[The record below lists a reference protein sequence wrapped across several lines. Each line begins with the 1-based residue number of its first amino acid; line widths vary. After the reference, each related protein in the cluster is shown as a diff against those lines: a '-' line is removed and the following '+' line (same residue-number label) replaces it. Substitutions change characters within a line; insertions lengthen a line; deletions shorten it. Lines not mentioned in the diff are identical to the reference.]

1 MTDLDKQKK
10 QITKNNKLATNNA
23 ERLSYKI
30 IIDGKLVSAISS
42 DAIPVINPSNGGL
55 IGYAPQCRSED
66 VDRAVTSSEK
76 AFVHWKKIPA
86 RERGKIMMRAANHL
100 ERRKKE
106 IETLLSLDTGNAI
119 RTQSIPE
126 TSSAIDLF
134 YMFAGLAGEL
144 KGENFP
150 PNTEHVLHYTTR
162 DPIGIVGAIIPWN
175 APLFLMV
182 AKIAPALV
190 AGNTVVLKTA
200 EQAPLCVLLL
210 ADILQ
215 EELPPGVLNVISG
228 YGKEA
233 GEPLVTHPKVRK
245 VTFTG
250 SYEVGREIMINAAS
264 KLCPVTLELGG
275 KNPNIILS
283 DADLDIAIP
292 GVIEGMRYT
301 RQGQACTAGSRIYI
315 HEKIYDKVIDGV
327 LEKLGELKMGD
338 ALDELNDIGAIISE
352 EQLNRTLYYM
362 DLARRSPSVK
372 VLHGGHQPTDPQLKN
387 GFFYEPT
394 LLEGL
399 PVESP
404 VCQEEI
410 FGPVACAFS
419 FSDFDTMMESAN
431 NTPFGL
437 SATLWT
443 ENLYRALQFVEEIEA
458 GFVQVNQC
466 VAPRAN
472 VSYGG
477 LKMSGLGKEYAI
489 DSMINHFTQSK
500 TILINRGNQPHD
512 FNL

>member
-1 MTDLDKQKK
+1 MLEISMIDFDKQ
-10 QITKNNKLATNNA
+10 QLEIKNNKKLATNNA
-23 ERLSYKI
+23 ERLSHKI
-30 IIDGKLVSAISS
+30 IIDGKLVSALSTET
-42 DAIPVINPSNGGL
+42 IPVINPSTGGL
-55 IGYAPQCRSED
+55 IGQAPRCRSKD

-76 AFVHWKKIPA
+76 AFLSWKKIPA
-86 RERGKIMMRAANHL
+86 RERGKIMMRAANRL
-100 ERRKKE
+100 EERRKE

-119 RTQSIPE
+119 RTQAIPE
-126 TSSAIDLF
+126 TSSAIELF

-150 PNTEHVLHYTTR
+150 PNMEHVLHYTTR

-182 AKIAPALV
+182 AKIAPAIV

-200 EQAPLCVLLL
+200 EQAPLCVLLF
-210 ADILQ
+210 AEILQ
-215 EELPPGVLNVISG
+215 EELPSGVLNVISG

-233 GEPLVTHPKVRK
+233 GEPLVIHPKVRK
-245 VTFTG
+245 ITFTG
-250 SYEVGREIMINAAS
+250 SYEVGKEIMIRAAS

-275 KNPNIILS
+275 KNPNILLS

-315 HEKIYDKVIDGV
+315 HENIYDKVIDGV
-327 LEKLGELKMGD
+327 VKRLSELKMGD
-338 ALDELNDIGAIISE
+338 ALDEQSDIGAIISE
-352 EQLNRTLYYM
+352 EQLNRTLHYM
-362 DLARRSPSVK
+362 DLAIKSPSVN
-372 VLHGGHQPTDPQLKN
+372 VLHGGYRPDDPMLRN
-387 GFFYEPT
+387 GYFYEPT
-394 LLEGL
+394 LIEGL
-399 PVESP
+399 PMESP

-410 FGPVACAFS
+410 FGPVAVAFS
-419 FSDFDTMMESAN
+419 FSDFDTMMQSAN
-431 NTPFGL
+431 DTPFGL

-443 ENLYRALQFVEEIEA
+443 ESLSRALQFVEEIEA

-500 TILINRGNQPHD
+500 TILINRGK
-512 FNL
+512 